1 MTVSGDIAS
10 LARRLAL
17 PAAMPLALAGGLAGC
32 STDPGGT
39 ILSVSTGSAPLAAG
53 MAASTRPMMPAPGF
67 LPPTG
72 DRFPEATPNPVKLVT
87 EEPVSTFA
95 ADVDTAAYAVAR
107 RFLRDGVLPP
117 AEAIRVE
124 EMVNY
129 FPYDL
134 EGPRDPDQPFS
145 ARVGVMPNPW
155 SADTRLMTVSIK
167 AMDLDR
173 GQRPALNLVLLV
185 DVSGSMDG
193 PDRLALIK
201 SAFRDFARDLR
212 PKDRV
217 AIVAYA
223 GSARTVL
230 EPTSDREEILDAID
244 DLRAGGGTAG
254 GDGIERAYDLARENF
269 EHGAVNRIILA
280 TDGDFNIGQTDPE
293 TLASYVEEQKKKGI
307 YLSVLGV
314 GAGNLNDGLMQAIAQ
329 KGNGNA
335 YYVDTALE
343 GRKVLREEAASTLV
357 PVADDVKF
365 QVEFNPAR
373 VSEYR
378 LIGYETRALA
388 REDFND
394 DKVDAGDV
402 GSGAA
407 VTAIYE
413 ITPAGGKGYIDPL
426 RYGFAGPPAGRHGD
440 EFALLRIRYKL
451 PGQGASRLI
460 ERPVTRRDEV
470 TSLARAS
477 DDQRFQAAVA
487 AYGQKL
493 AGSRYLAGLSWD
505 AIADLADGARGRDPD
520 GYRAEFIQ
528 LVRTADGL
536 AR

>member
-1 MTVSGDIAS
+1 MSVMKSGFVPAMV
-10 LARRLAL
+10 L
-17 PAAMPLALAGGLAGC
+17 PLSLAGGLWGC
-32 STDPGGT
+32 SSSPGGG
-39 ILSVSTGSAPLAAG
+39 ISVGSAGSQYDMSAAPAVASMG
-53 MAASTRPMMPAPGF
+53 SSRAAMAPMPQPV
-67 LPPTG
+67 G
-72 DRFPEATPNPVKLVT
+72 DRFPEVSANPVKLVT

-95 ADVDTAAYAVAR
+95 ADVDTASYAVVR
-107 RFLRDGVLPP
+107 RYLRQGKLPP
-117 AEAIRVE
+117 AEAVRVE

-129 FPYDL
+129 FPYELPAAQD
-134 EGPRDPDQPFS
+134 RDQPFS
-145 ARVGVMPNPW
+145 ARVGIMPAPW
-155 SADTRLMTVSIK
+155 NAEAKLMTISIK
-167 AMDLDR
+167 AMSLEA
-173 GQRPALNLVLLV
+173 GARPPLNLVLV
-185 DVSGSMDG
+185 IDVSGSMDG
-193 PDRLALIK
+193 ADRLALVK
-201 SAFRDFARDLR
+201 SSLRDFARELR
-212 PKDRV
+212 PSDKV
-217 AIVAYA
+217 GIVVYA
-223 GSARTVL
+223 GAAEVKL
-230 EPTSDREEILDAID
+230 EPTSDKDEIID
-244 DLRAGGGTAG
+244 TIDGLSAGGSTAG
-254 GDGIERAYDLARENF
+254 GAGLKEAYDLVRRHYAE
-269 EHGAVNRIILA
+269 GAVNRVILA
-280 TDGDFNIGQTDPE
+280 TDGDFNVGNTNPA
-293 TLASYVEEQKKKGI
+293 TLADFVEEQKKKGI
-307 YLSVLGV
+307 YLSILGV

-394 DKVDAGDV
+394 DRVDAGDV

-426 RYGFAGPPAGRHGD
+426 RYGFAGPPAGAHGD

-470 TSLARAS
+470 TSLAQAG
-477 DDQRFQAAVA
+477 DNQRFQAAVA

-493 AGSRYLAGLSWD
+493 AGSRYVAGLSWE